1 MSAQISIVINDG
13 ATTPVAH
20 TFAPKGARA
29 MPTGKNVALWR
40 DQSVTSEVGFLSITE
55 THAPKN
61 SNKIEK
67 FRWVI
72 EVPTVETPAG
82 GTTPVKAYST
92 VAAIEVYM
100 HERASEQE
108 LKNIAAYLKNFTG
121 LTYVS
126 DAIVKRESA
135 W

>member
-1 MSAQISIVINDG
+1 MSGQSNIVINDG
-13 ATTPVAH
+13 ANTPVAH
-20 TFAPKGARA
+20 TFSPKGARA

-40 DQSVTSEVGFLSITE
+40 DQSVTAEVGFLSITE
-55 THAPKN
+55 THTPKN

-72 EVPTVETPAG
+72 EVPTVETPPGSTA
-82 GTTPVKAYST
+82 PVKAFST
-92 VAAIEVYM
+92 VATIEVFM
-100 HERASEQE
+100 HERASEAE
-108 LKNIAAYLKNFTG
+108 LKNIAAYLKNFAA